1 MCCKLPWSSVNCP
14 GTGCLELSKKK
25 EWVPTSTPSPCRRGD
40 LRGHGAMQWVPALH
54 RAQAQWA
61 APTPEV
67 PHICVTTRGDTALR
81 GRASHIY
88 LQELRPSA
96 AVHVF
101 SEGVLPLLLMVAS
114 FNWKTLF
121 ASIRALIC
129 RMIVTVTLQL
139 SSKKPPPALLLL
151 LAPAPVPDPTSH
163 PSATAI
169 RVSPATQIAE
179 RLALKPPPDTDI
191 FLDIYGPPEQLSNMP
206 ANINSPENEHSQDR

>member
-1 MCCKLPWSSVNCP
+1 
-14 GTGCLELSKKK
+14 
-25 EWVPTSTPSPCRRGD
+25 
-40 LRGHGAMQWVPALH
+40 MQRVPALQ

-61 APTPEV
+61 APTPDV

-129 RMIVTVTLQL
+129 QMIATVMLQL
-139 SSKKPPPALLLL
+139 SSKKLPPALRLP

-169 RVSPATQIAE
+169 RVSPATHHTEQQN
-179 RLALKPPPDTDI
+179 AL
-191 FLDIYGPPEQLSNMP
+191 
-206 ANINSPENEHSQDR
+206 H